1 MKTYITSDW
10 HFFHKNMIGENG
22 FISVRKKYKT
32 IEQMNEALLLSINS
46 LVTNDDV
53 LIHCGDISMNSK
65 HKEVYNL
72 LTQLKGQLILIKG
85 NHDTSKLFTYINNNN
100 YLLGNGK
107 PKFVTEEVGRRFK
120 KDGSV
125 FYITHYPLHIGE
137 NRKNM
142 YNLCGHIHEN
152 YAQFSNILNVGVDSP
167 EHPFGFQPML
177 LEDAINLVKL
187 KHNKAIIEKNILF
200 K

>member
-107 PKFVTEEVGRRFK
+107 SKFVTEEVGRRFK

-187 KHNKAIIEKNILF
+187 KHNKS
-200 K
+200 

>member
-187 KHNKAIIEKNILF
+187 KHNKS
-200 K
+200 

>member
-22 FISVRKKYKT
+22 FISTRKKYKT
-32 IEQMNEALLLSINS
+32 IEKMNEALLLSINS
-46 LVTNDDV
+46 IVTNNDV
-53 LIHCGDISMNSK
+53 LIHCGDIAMNSK
-65 HKEVYNL
+65 DKEVYEL
-72 LTQLKGQLILIKG
+72 LTNIKGQLVLIKG
-85 NHDTSKLFTYINNNN
+85 NHDTTRLFNYINKNN

-107 PKFVTEEVGRRFK
+107 LKFITQEVGQRIK
-120 KDGSV
+120 KDGAQ

-137 NRKNM
+137 NRNNI
-142 YNLCGHIHEN
+142 YNLCGHIHEQ
-152 YAQFSNILNVGVDSP
+152 YPQLSNILNVGVDSP

-187 KHNKAIIEKNILF
+187 KHNKS
-200 K
+200 

>member
-72 LTQLKGQLILIKG
+72 LTQIKGQLILIKG
-85 NHDTSKLFTYINNNN
+85 NHDTSKLFRYINNNN

-107 PKFVTEEVGRRFK
+107 PKFVTEEIGRRIK

-152 YAQFSNILNVGVDSP
+152 YAEFSNILNVGVDSP
-167 EHPFGFQPML
+167 EHPFGFQPIL

>member
-22 FISVRKKYKT
+22 FVGVRKKYKT

-46 LVTNDDV
+46 LVTNDDI
-53 LIHCGDISMNSK
+53 LIHCGDISMHSK
-65 HKEVYNL
+65 HKEVYDL
-72 LTQLKGQLILIKG
+72 LTQIKGQLILIKG

-107 PKFVTEEVGRRFK
+107 PKFITEEIGRRIK

-152 YAQFSNILNVGVDSP
+152 YAQFSNILNIGVDSP
-167 EHPFGFQPML
+167 EHPFGFQPIL

-187 KHNKAIIEKNILF
+187 KHNKY
-200 K
+200 

>member
-22 FISVRKKYKT
+22 FVGVRKKYKT

-46 LVTNDDV
+46 LVTNDDI
-53 LIHCGDISMNSK
+53 LIHCGDISMHSK
-65 HKEVYNL
+65 HKEVYDL
-72 LTQLKGQLILIKG
+72 LTQIKGQLILIKG

-107 PKFVTEEVGRRFK
+107 PKFITEEIGRRIK

-152 YAQFSNILNVGVDSP
+152 YAQFSNILNIGVDSP

-187 KHNKAIIEKNILF
+187 KHNKS
-200 K
+200 